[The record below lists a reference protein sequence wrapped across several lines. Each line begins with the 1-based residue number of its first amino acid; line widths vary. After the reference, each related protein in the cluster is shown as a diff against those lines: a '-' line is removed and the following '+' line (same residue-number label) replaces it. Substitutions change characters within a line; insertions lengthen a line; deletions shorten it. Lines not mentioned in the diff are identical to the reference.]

1 MAAQEAILVLW
12 NPEREVVKRERVET
26 VPPADVHVDAGRGAG
41 DFLAHIGNS
50 RGNDLIEAV
59 EMASPS
65 AVDHDD
71 SADVHVGRS
80 TVKEKR
86 ERCKSASPWQSV
98 MVRVLRRS
106 SYSCW

>member
-1 MAAQEAILVLW
+1 MTTEKPIRTSGEL
-12 NPEREVVKRERVET
+12 ERQALHRERVE
-26 VPPADVHVDAGRGAG
+26 VIPATSPHIDAGRGAG